1 MEKVS
6 SLYKFRQESADRTQL
21 SLCCFTY
28 KNIYFYLSRSEFL
41 FLFIRYLLALT
52 VLIFLIMILFPDLA
66 DEVLSLSIQVF
77 PAVYSLVLLLPCYN
91 RLTYQNLTP
100 YWLVF
105 HLFPIIEMV
114 IHNTVTSFLSDLF
127 LLYLIFI
134 NIYNVKLPDCERKKQ
149 FAAVIPEEY
158 PFGLTIACFSA
169 LYISFFLLF
178 ELDDAVISLMLLS
191 WIFFLLARWHWPV
204 VMLNL
209 LGVIGVFWFF
219 ASGFVEM
226 KHHKNIIINA
236 LIKVS
241 LLDSILFLIF
251 SLSLFINMLFWLEA
265 WQRERLST
273 ITNIV
278 R

>member
-6 SLYKFRQESADRTQL
+6 SLYKFRQGRADGAQL
-21 SLCCFTY
+21 NFSCFTY

-41 FLFIRYLLALT
+41 FLFFRYLLALM
-52 VLIFLIMILFPDLA
+52 VLIFLILILFPDLA
-66 DEVLSLSIQVF
+66 DEVLSLSIQAF
-77 PAVYSLVLLLPCYN
+77 PAVYSVVLLLPCLN
-91 RLTYQNLTP
+91 RLIYQNLTP

-105 HLFPIIEMV
+105 HISPIIEMV
-114 IHNTVTSFLSDLF
+114 LYTPVTSFLSDLF

-134 NIYNVKLPDCERKKQ
+134 NIYDVKLPACERKKQ
-149 FAAVIPEEY
+149 FAAAKAEEY
-158 PFGLTIACFSA
+158 PFGLTIVCFST

-178 ELDDAVISLMLLS
+178 ELDDAIISLMLLS
-191 WIFFLLARWHWPV
+191 WIFFLLAKWHWPV

-209 LGVIGVFWFF
+209 LGALGIFWFF

-226 KHHKNIIINA
+226 KHHKNIIVNA

-265 WQRERLST
+265 WQRDRLST
-273 ITNIV
+273 VTNIE
-278 R
+278 